1 MGPRWFGIITT
12 VVVLAACSSAPP
24 DSSSNTSGGANG
36 ANGAQIGSQIGGT
49 ANGVDASSTKT
60 GPGSEQDLQQ
70 NVGDRVFFD
79 TDQSGVN
86 PEGRKT
92 LERQAQ
98 WLKRYPNLTV
108 TIEGHCDE
116 RGLREYNLALG
127 DRRAT
132 AAKDMLVALGVDAN
146 RIKTISYGKERPA
159 VVGSDESAYAQNRR
173 AVTVVD

>member
-1 MGPRWFGIITT
+1 MSPRWFGIVTALA
-12 VVVLAACSSAPP
+12 VLAACSSAPP
-24 DSSSNTSGGANG
+24 DSSSSQSGNAYGTQN
-36 ANGAQIGSQIGGT
+36 GSQIGGT
-49 ANGVDASSTKT
+49 TASGIGTAGAKA
-60 GPGSEQDLQQ
+60 GPGSEEDLKQ

-79 TDQSGVN
+79 TDQSGIN
-86 PEGRKT
+86 AEGRQT
-92 LERQAQ
+92 LQRQAD

-132 AAKDMLVALGVDAN
+132 AAKDMLVALGIDAR
-146 RIKTISYGKERPA
+146 RIKTISYGKEKPA
-159 VVGSDESAYAQNRR
+159 VVGSDEAAWAQNRR

>member
-1 MGPRWFGIITT
+1 MSPRWFGIVTALA
-12 VVVLAACSSAPP
+12 VLAACSSAPP
-24 DSSSNTSGGANG
+24 DSSSSTYGNSAGSQN
-36 ANGAQIGSQIGGT
+36 GSQI
-49 ANGVDASSTKT
+49 NGSASGLDASGGKT
-60 GPGSEQDLQQ
+60 GPGSEEDLKQ

-79 TDQSGVN
+79 TDQSGIN
-86 PEGRKT
+86 AEGRKT

-132 AAKDMLVALGVDAN
+132 SAKDMLVALGIDVR
-146 RIKTISYGKERPA
+146 RIKTVSYGKERPA
-159 VVGSDESAYAQNRR
+159 VVGSDESAWAQNRR

>member
-1 MGPRWFGIITT
+1 MSPRWFGMITAA
-12 VVVLAACSSAPP
+12 VVLAACSSAPP
-24 DSSSNTSGGANG
+24 DSSSSTSGNASGSLSGAPVGGLANG
-36 ANGAQIGSQIGGT
+36 PGGA
-49 ANGVDASSTKT
+49 AAKT

-79 TDQSGVN
+79 TDQSGIN

-98 WLKRYPNLTV
+98 WLKRYPNLTI

-132 AAKDMLVALGVDAN
+132 AAKDMLVALGIDVN

-159 VVGSDESAYAQNRR
+159 VVGSDESAWAQNRR

>member
-1 MGPRWFGIITT
+1 MSPRWFGI
-12 VVVLAACSSAPP
+12 VAAVAVLAACSSAPP
-24 DSSSNTSGGANG
+24 DTSSNSSGNGSGSQSGSPIGGA
-36 ANGAQIGSQIGGT
+36 ANGI
-49 ANGVDASSTKT
+49 DASGAKT

-98 WLKRYPNLTV
+98 WLKRYPNLTI

-132 AAKDMLVALGVDAN
+132 AAKDMLVAMGIDTN

-159 VVGSDESAYAQNRR
+159 VVGSDEAAWAQNRR

>member
-24 DSSSNTSGGANG
+24 DSSSSTSGGADG
-36 ANGAQIGSQIGGT
+36 TQSGSRIGGT
-49 ANGVDASSTKT
+49 ANGADASSTKT

-70 NVGDRVFFD
+70 NVGDRVFYD
-79 TDQSGVN
+79 TDQSGIN

-98 WLKRYPNLTV
+98 WLKRYPNLTI

-132 AAKDMLVALGVDAN
+132 AAKDMLIALGIDAN

-159 VVGSDESAYAQNRR
+159 VVGSDEAAYGQNRR